1 MPVLD
6 GDLLSPKSGTATSQL
21 FGPCLLWPN
30 GRPSQLLLSS
40 CYSTS
45 TATGTNVGRQTLFTT
60 ARCTRMTN
68 EKGTRREGL
77 HSLQCSHLEFSVVG
91 RTVASLTTAKLLV
104 PCHTCDFVAR
114 LWRATKSHA
123 AICRASESRDKIA
136 RQNRR
141 CDMALTGSRVFLPGP
156 VHLRTF
162 HFPLYKCALCFYY
175 SHCYT

>member
-114 LWRATKSHA
+114 LWRATKSQRATMKSHA
-123 AICRASESRDKIA
+123 ATSRTLRFVARQSRATKSRDKIA
-136 RQNRR
+136 GVTWHLQ
-141 CDMALTGSRVFLPGP
+141 AHVFSCLDQ
-156 VHLRTF
+156 F
-162 HFPLYKCALCFYY
+162 I
-175 SHCYT
+175 